1 MSARA
6 PMSTR
11 PAGYDD
17 GLWNSDFAPTRPEER
32 NWTWLSF
39 SWLWVGLVVN
49 IAAYMTASSLM
60 AQGLTWWQAILAVLV
75 GNSILVVPLVLIGR
89 MGVLYRVPFPVLLR
103 SSFGTTGARL
113 PAMLRAVVACG
124 WFGIQTWIG
133 GSAIYAI
140 AKILFPSF
148 VAPFSTM
155 IIPVIGLDP
164 IAFGSFLLFWGV
176 HVFFI
181 ARGIESIRW
190 LEIIAGPLLLAGG
203 LAALAW
209 VCVSF
214 GSFGTILKTSHNFIK
229 TGDHSFWVVFGT
241 AVTAV
246 VGGWA
251 TLALNIPDFTRF
263 ARSGRDQVIGQA
275 LGLPLPAVLL
285 AFVGVVV
292 TSASYMALGKVVW
305 NPVTLAGELEGG
317 LTVVLLLFLI
327 IATITTNIAANVV
340 SPSNDFSN
348 LAPGRISFKMGGYI
362 TVVIG
367 ILMFPWKLMESA
379 NAYIFVW
386 LIAYGALLGPIA
398 GIMIADFYLV
408 RRSRIA
414 ADDLFLKDGRYR
426 YRNGWNL
433 SGVAALVIGVAPCFP
448 GFLHAVGLWP
458 GCPDYL
464 TTIYDYSWFV
474 GFSVAFM
481 IYPVLMGLSTP
492 ERRDTVAS

>member
-1 MSARA
+1 MSARSE
-6 PMSTR
+6 MISR
-11 PAGYDD
+11 PTGYDK
-17 GLWNSDFAPTRPEER
+17 GLWNPDFAPTRPDDR
-32 NWTWLSF
+32 TWTWPSF

-49 IAAYMTASSLM
+49 IAAYVTASSLM
-60 AQGLTWWQAILAVLV
+60 AQGLTWWQAMLAVLV
-75 GNSILVVPLVLIGR
+75 GNSILVAPLVLIGR

-103 SSFGTTGARL
+103 SSFGTIGARL

-140 AKILFPSF
+140 AKILFPS
-148 VAPFSTM
+148 VVNPFSTT

-164 IAFGSFLLFWGV
+164 IAFGSFIAFWGL

-181 ARGIESIRW
+181 AKGVESIRW
-190 LEIIAGPLLLAGG
+190 LETIAGPLLLTGG

-209 VCVSF
+209 VYVSF
-214 GSFGTILKTSHNFIK
+214 GSFGKILETSQQLIK
-229 TGDHSFWVVFGT
+229 PGEHAFWMIFGT

-275 LGLPLPAVLL
+275 LGLPLPAMLL
-285 AFVGVVV
+285 AFIGVVV
-292 TSASYMALGKVVW
+292 TSASYLALGKVIW
-305 NPVTLAGELEGG
+305 NPVTLAGELESW
-317 LTVVLLLFLI
+317 LTVVLLFFLI
-327 IATITTNIAANVV
+327 VATITTNIAANVV

-367 ILMFPWKLMESA
+367 VLMFPWKLMESA

-398 GIMIADFYLV
+398 GVMIADFYLV
-408 RRSRIA
+408 RRGRIA
-414 ADDLFLKDGRYR
+414 ADDLFLKDGCYR
-426 YRNGWNL
+426 YWNGWNL
-433 SGVAALVIGVAPCFP
+433 SGVAALVIGVTPCFP

-458 GCPDYL
+458 DCPDYL
-464 TTIYDYSWFV
+464 QTIYDYSWFV
-474 GFSVAFM
+474 GFIVAFVV
-481 IYPVLMGLSTP
+481 YPVLMGVSAP
-492 ERRDTVAS
+492 ERRDAVAP